1 MKQNTGKP
9 PDGSPWVKLLDE
21 LIEKYYCEL
30 IEHVEKNAKLGDLI
44 KMIELRH
51 KLTPGGADQKRF
63 WKLVD
68 EIRQGATE
76 KKPARKKAVRAKTSK
91 SRKNK

>member
-1 MKQNTGKP
+1 MKQTAGKP
-9 PDGSPWVKLLDE
+9 SDGPPWEKLFDE
-21 LIEKYYCEL
+21 LIAKYFCEVEK
-30 IEHVEKNAKLGDLI
+30 HVEEKANLGDLI
-44 KMIELRH
+44 KMVELRH

-68 EIRQGATE
+68 EIRQGTLD
-76 KKPARKKAVRAKTSK
+76 KKPVTKKTRTKTIS

>member
-1 MKQNTGKP
+1 MKRSTGKP
-9 PDGSPWVKLLDE
+9 PDGSPWLKLLDE
-21 LIEKYYCEL
+21 LIEGYFREVL
-30 IEHVEKNAKLGDLI
+30 EHVKENAKLGDLI

-51 KLTPGGADQKRF
+51 KLTPSGADQKRF

-68 EIRQGATE
+68 EIRQGTVA
-76 KKPARKKAVRAKTSK
+76 KKPVTKKARTKTIK

>member
-30 IEHVEKNAKLGDLI
+30 VKHVQKNAKLGDLI
-44 KMIELRH
+44 KMVELRH

-68 EIRQGATE
+68 EIRQDAVA
-76 KKPARKKAVRAKTSK
+76 KKPDAKTGRTKTTNPRKSK
-91 SRKNK
+91 